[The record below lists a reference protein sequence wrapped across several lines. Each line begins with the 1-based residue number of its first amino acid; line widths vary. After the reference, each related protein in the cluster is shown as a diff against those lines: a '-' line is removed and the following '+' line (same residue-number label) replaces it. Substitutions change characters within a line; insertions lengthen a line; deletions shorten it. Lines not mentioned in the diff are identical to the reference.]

1 MKVPNTLKTQ
11 LTQLR
16 RNSLRASQAEVDGQ
30 WHIVVQCSL
39 VCLEGVHNHG
49 DLRATRFFADKLA
62 RAYSHM
68 DMSTKAHYYKQ
79 LATS

>member
-1 MKVPNTLKTQ
+1 MPNKLRQQ

-16 RNSLRASQAEVDGQ
+16 RSSLRASQAEVEGQ

-39 VCLEGVHNHG
+39 FCLEGAHGHG

-62 RAYSHM
+62 RAYTHM

-79 LATS
+79 LASS